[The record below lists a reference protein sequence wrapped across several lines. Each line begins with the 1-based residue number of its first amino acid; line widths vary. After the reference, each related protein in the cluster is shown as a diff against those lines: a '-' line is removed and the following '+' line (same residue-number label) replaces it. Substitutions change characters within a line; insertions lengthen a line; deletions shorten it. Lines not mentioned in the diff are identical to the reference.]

1 MAVRKKKYTPPARL
15 RDKHYSQTGKTK
27 SLKDDN
33 RRSAKEPGWR
43 QSAKGNWYFEN
54 RRDRSDNGRELERLY
69 KDMQKSAD
77 IIEVYHPKRWGA
89 FYHAFE
95 RFNKYNVR
103 RWRDLNTGKLW
114 MPSELTQL
122 MISAK
127 NAGGFARIFRKRK
140 R

>member
-15 RDKHYSQTGKTK
+15 RNEHYPQIGKTK

-77 IIEVYHPKRWGA
+77 IIEVYHPERWGA

-103 RWRDLNTGKLW
+103 RWLDTNTGRLN
-114 MPSELTQL
+114 MPSEILST
-122 MISAK
+122 MVGAK
-127 NAGGFARIFRKRK
+127 KAGGSVRIVRKRMK
-140 R
+140 